1 MYQQGTLFE
10 ESLQTDQPSVDVA
23 RYVPMTGP
31 IPKLATA
38 AMTHI
43 PNAHILAL
51 ASHMSSRDPQAT
63 VLGRALANPERKRP
77 TTTPA
82 T

>member
-1 MYQQGTLFE
+1 
-10 ESLQTDQPSVDVA
+10 VDVA

-38 AMTHI
+38 AMTHML
-43 PNAHILAL
+43 NAHILAL
-51 ASHMSSRDPQAT
+51 ASQISSSDPHAT
-63 VLGRALANPERKRP
+63 VLGRALAKPERNRP